1 MVYLFRGKKKRLLI
15 VGVVCTLY
23 LWSLISP
30 SRWFTHVRYSLHLPG
45 DEKHDIDGLLA
56 RQLIEH
62 RSWLSENRSQL
73 SENRS
78 QLSDNKSQLSENRSQ
93 YHQTQVTPTSLHSD
107 ATSFNDPRTGSSRV
121 SDDASLSLVYEN
133 KWVGFPEIAG
143 YNCSE
148 ALFSTTQNDRFPKAV
163 ARIKNRRFFID
174 SQNCSDFR
182 KQYGFMRYPQVSEE
196 ERAFPIA
203 FIILFHSNLDQV
215 MFLLRAIY
223 RPHNVYCLS
232 VDVNSGD
239 ELIQAVRSVA
249 GCLPNVFV
257 AGKLESVVYA
267 GFTRLLAD
275 IDCMQDLLERPEPWK
290 YTINM
295 PGQQFPLRTN
305 LELVRILKLLN
316 GSNNIDVSEEVWSSV
331 KNRHLYKHIYLANNV
346 TGKLE
351 PVRTS
356 ERNPRPPHG
365 MNIKKGST
373 YAAFSR
379 AFVQFAVHHPVAQ
392 DFLEWNKNV
401 LSPDEYFWTTLQYT
415 GAVSVPGGVF
425 DKPSRVP
432 YITSLSMWKVGNWT
446 CATRF
451 VRKICILSPEDL
463 STVVKQ
469 NSLFVNKLHINH
481 HPGALHCL
489 DEWLVN
495 RTFAGSVLDLSLY
508 KSVSDIKVQASGDT
522 SRRTQVDGLDQDSY
536 F

>member
-1 MVYLFRGKKKRLLI
+1 MAYLLHGRRKLLLF
-15 VGVVCTLY
+15 VGVASSLY
-23 LWSLISP
+23 IWSFIPQDS
-30 SRWFTHVRYSLHLPG
+30 WFTNVRYSLHLPN
-45 DEKHDIDGLLA
+45 DEKEDIGGVLDI
-56 RQLIEH
+56 QLKEH
-62 RSWLSENRSQL
+62 S
-73 SENRS
+73 
-78 QLSDNKSQLSENRSQ
+78 SQ
-93 YHQTQVTPTSLHSD
+93 YHQTQITAVSLNRD
-107 ATSFNDPRTGSSRV
+107 TTSFSDLRTQTNIV
-121 SDDASLSLVYEN
+121 SKGASVSLVYEN

-148 ALFSTTQNDRFPKAV
+148 ALFSTTQNGRFPKSV
-163 ARIKNRRFFID
+163 ARINNRKFFID

-232 VDVNSGD
+232 VDASSGD
-239 ELIQAVRSVA
+239 ELIQTVRSLT
-249 GCLPNVFV
+249 GCLSNVFV

-305 LELVRILKLLN
+305 LELVRILKMLN
-316 GSNNIDVSEEVWSSV
+316 GSNNIEEMEEQFTSV
-331 KNRHLYKHIYLANNV
+331 RNRHLYKHIYRINKV

-356 ERNPRPPHG
+356 ERNPPPPYG
-365 MNIKKGST
+365 MIVKKGST

-392 DFLEWNKNV
+392 DLLEWNKNV
-401 LSPDEYFWTTLQYT
+401 LSPDEYFWSTIQHTD
-415 GAVSVPGGVF
+415 VVNVPGGVF
-425 DKPSRVP
+425 GNNVPS
-432 YITSLSMWKVGNWT
+432 G
-446 CATRF
+446 
-451 VRKICILSPEDL
+451 IL
-463 STVVKQ
+463 
-469 NSLFVNKLHINH
+469 
-481 HPGALHCL
+481 
-489 DEWLVN
+489 
-495 RTFAGSVLDLSLY
+495 
-508 KSVSDIKVQASGDT
+508 
-522 SRRTQVDGLDQDSY
+522 
-536 F
+536 